1 MTAEAQLE
9 LAQPEIVV
17 GDQETYC
24 VPCKRQFKSKF
35 GLTMHRVTFHEKR
48 GAGALAKRKKGTIK
62 LTKKKRGRPLGSKT
76 QKVNYCESCKK
87 SFKGAHGLAIH
98 NSQVHILGVANRH
111 KNTNLVDGGKVR
123 ASIQSQSHASEEI
136 NLAFLAGAL
145 CERLLLSPGHE
156 LLAELVTGRLSAA
169 ARVENPQVR

>member
-9 LAQPEIVV
+9 LAQPEIVI
-17 GDQETYC
+17 DNDAYC
-24 VPCKRQFKSKF
+24 VPCKKQFKSKF

-48 GAGALAKRKKGTIK
+48 GAGALAKRKKGAIK

-76 QKVNYCESCKK
+76 QKVNYCVPCKK

-123 ASIQSQSHASEEI
+123 ASIQPQTNAEEI

-145 CERLLLSPGHE
+145 CERLLLSSRHE
-156 LLAELVTGRLSAA
+156 LLAELVTGRLSTP
-169 ARVENPQVR
+169 RVGSPQVR